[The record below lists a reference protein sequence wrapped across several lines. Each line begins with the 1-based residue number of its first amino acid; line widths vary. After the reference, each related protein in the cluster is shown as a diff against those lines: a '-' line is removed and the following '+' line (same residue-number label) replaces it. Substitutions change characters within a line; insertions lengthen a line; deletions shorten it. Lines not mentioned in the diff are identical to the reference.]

1 MATNKVK
8 PATDRLAPRGLLF
21 FYGLPA
27 IGVGYMFLFMSLF
40 LMKFATDILLIAPAV
55 MGAILGA
62 SRVWDAVSDPIVGYL
77 SDRTRSRAGR
87 RRPWLYASAPLIGL
101 SFLMVFAP
109 AGGLTAA
116 QMPLWMGVAI
126 FAFFT
131 AMTIFVVP
139 HLSLGADLTLP
150 GHPRNRVYGARH
162 LAWNIGSI
170 LALAAMAWL
179 LLAPG
184 EGDGAMR
191 RGAALIALLSGAA
204 VTLLIWISSWY
215 LQRYPVIQASK
226 GSRRALAAYRDVWRN
241 SHARLLLIIIF
252 VDNMGLAIISV
263 LTLYV
268 SEYVVGRADLAP
280 LFILSFMIP
289 AVVTVP
295 FWVRLAGRFGKKPVW
310 LLSMILA
317 GLSFGGM
324 FFADEG
330 RLPLLILLAALA
342 GAANGNGGAIGPSLL
357 SDTVDFDA
365 ARTGERKEG
374 AYFAAMTFM
383 IKLAFGVTFLLTG
396 LVLQWVDF
404 IPNQPQTETVKLAL
418 RSLYGL
424 YPLFCYGVGALL
436 FLSYRLREDA
446 LTQERHMAA

>member
-1 MATNKVK
+1 MVADKVK

-27 IGVGYMFLFMSLF
+27 VGVGYMFLFMSLF

-77 SDRTRSRAGR
+77 SDRTTSRAGR
-87 RRPWLYASAPLIGL
+87 RRPWLYVSAPLIGL

-109 AGGLTAA
+109 PEGLTTA
-116 QMPLWMGVAI
+116 QMPVWMSVAI
-126 FAFFT
+126 FGFFT

-150 GHPRNRVYGARH
+150 GHPRSRIYGARH
-162 LAWNIGSI
+162 LAWNTGSI
-170 LALAAMAWL
+170 LALAAMAWV

-191 RGAALIALLSGAA
+191 RGAALIALLSGTAVAA
-204 VTLLIWISSWY
+204 LIWISSWSVR
-215 LQRYPVIQASK
+215 RYPVMQVSK
-226 GSRRALAAYRDVWRN
+226 GGSQALAAYRDVWRN

-252 VDNMGLAIISV
+252 IDNMGLAIISV

-289 AVVTVP
+289 AVLSVP
-295 FWVRLAGRFGKKPVW
+295 LWVRLAGRFGKKPVW
-310 LLSMILA
+310 LLSMVLA

-330 RLPLLILLAALA
+330 RVLLLIMLAAVA

-357 SDTVDFDA
+357 SDTIDFDA

-374 AYFAAMTFM
+374 TYFAAMTFM

-396 LVLQWVDF
+396 LALQGVDF
-404 IPNQPQTETVKLAL
+404 IPNQPQTDNVKFAL

-436 FLSYRLREDA
+436 FLMYRLPEKELA
-446 LTQERHMAA
+446 SHAH

>member
-1 MATNKVK
+1 MATHQTK
-8 PATDRLAPRGLLF
+8 PATEQSVPRGLLF

-27 IGVGYMFLFMSLF
+27 VGVGYMFLFMSLF
-40 LMKFATDILLIAPAV
+40 LMKFATDVLLIAPAV

-62 SRVWDAVSDPIVGYL
+62 SRIWDAVSDPIVGYL
-77 SDRTRSRAGR
+77 SDRTNSRAGR
-87 RRPWLYASAPLIGL
+87 RRPWLYAAAPLIGL

-109 AGGLTAA
+109 PDGLTGV
-116 QMPLWMGVAI
+116 QLSVWMGVAV
-126 FAFFT
+126 FAYFT
-131 AMTIFVVP
+131 AMTVFIVP
-139 HLSLGADLTLP
+139 HLSLGADLTPP

-162 LAWNIGSI
+162 LSWNIGSI

-184 EGDGAMR
+184 EGDGATR
-191 RGAALIALLSGAA
+191 RGAALVAIVSGLA
-204 VTLLIWISSWY
+204 VTSLVVLSSWY
-215 LQRYPVIQASK
+215 LRNFHAAQSDPGRQ
-226 GSRRALAAYRDVWRN
+226 RALAAYRDVWRN

-252 VDNMGLAIISV
+252 IDNMGLAIISV

-295 FWVRLAGRFGKKPVW
+295 LWVRLAGRFGKKPVW

-330 RLPLLILLAALA
+330 RVPLLMLLAALA

-404 IPNQPQTETVKLAL
+404 IPNQPQTDSVKLAL

-424 YPLFCYGVGALL
+424 YPLLCYGVGALL
-436 FLSYRLREDA
+436 FLGYRLREDMVTSPA
-446 LTQERHMAA
+446 HAVE